1 MAARACNRVA
11 METRRGGE
19 DAGAE
24 AAMASLGSA
33 AADDAVTVAVAG
45 GGGPLVARTR
55 GPAAPRALEQELGAL
70 LGSLRRER
78 GETGPRRSN
87 MLFAIWNKYEH
98 KISTELFRNKLL
110 STGDI
115 LVELKNHKMA
125 LNLCYGRYLQY
136 IYPSPH
142 DIGNLSELMAR
153 FFPRELGDS
162 DCVPTVRALLGFCT
176 CQFALLVAGGGGG
189 EMKRGCLQLLF
200 LLRLLTQALLQDEQL
215 CWLLYNGT
223 VHIYTISRHL
233 MEHGHSAK
241 VCEYLLWASV
251 CMESSVP
258 LLDVRYLSWRVTLYT
273 AVCQAYYDCKLPAQA
288 EEFARRGLAKIAE
301 LSELESQSSSPHS
314 NQAESAFRDATIKM
328 AIMIFKHTVFESR
341 KKPKGFLRTRMKTN
355 LRDPKIAAWPRTG
368 TERLLSELLEGGAA
382 QMVAVLDALSHRAAE
397 ECAPHALAGSPAA
410 AFDHDSAEVSAEL
423 FFAGAEI
430 IAGGGGNSE
439 RRGAILSSNVLAGI
453 RDGQSL
459 MELAVAGED
468 GVTEEATVRFLKL
481 AFLCERWDIFEGLI
495 SPTLGYLQ
503 TKGTTGRG
511 ELHQTLELLQTL
523 EPLLSGRRTKHA
535 GLTPAMDSSMDEQ
548 TLANGARPKTA
559 WSLDELLTAV
569 EKLNAATESLHATAD
584 LTSKAVQEERS
595 LLTDASAQ
603 LWHGCKAALSRVQ
616 MRGANDSAR
625 HRVKTDSLTKLCR
638 ALCLLH
644 GTMCVLGVAQKDLL
658 ALVEASLRLSALLQS
673 SAEQTLRHASAQ
685 ASSEADRSASSQRSL
700 QTDMVTSYR
709 EQLWLAFVALS
720 RALDEVGVARGL
732 TRPRGGSAITSM
744 DPSRGDAEGCEQGV
758 ESSTRTAL
766 EEDLHLEMLW
776 ERHRVALKLLHMQQ
790 PTSKADGG
798 QLKKP
803 GRSCRECIP
812 KQPGTD
818 SSLTEEDVLATV
830 GRNPLSKAAFIMQK
844 ALLEAS
850 APAKAPSEVAKMLE
864 GAAGLIRKAEMEKS
878 GFHLPGR
885 GTPRGQ
891 GAVPPP
897 PLLLRC
903 GERGA
908 VFTPVPFSGSPQVVW
923 YRLFG
928 RTAAGHNVKVRL
940 SDYHLQGTGEEVLA
954 GEGCLLRAEGLQPN
968 EKYVFAVAAYARDG
982 SLVGGTI
989 GETTRPIL
997 ASCPL
1002 PTLLAWAYL
1011 AQVAFQTRCF
1021 TIARSTCTLL
1031 WDHFVSSPESETDS
1045 EDSVKRWRLREEAVS
1060 GASPILLRLFVSSVF
1075 ISCDVTMG
1083 GASVSSEKRVP
1094 LQWQSARLEECAR
1107 VLVALELCHHH
1118 LDEPA
1123 LTLQAGATCHG
1134 LLAPFMYHG
1143 VTSRAAAKA
1152 CVLWLCLDMI
1162 KAVPAS
1168 VRVRKQAGFSESL
1181 QHMVAKMSHYL
1192 AKAHCEWD
1200 EPDVAGDALELGKRL
1215 LREDLDGLAL
1225 PSSLEM
1231 PRATDRQDVG
1241 SSTLLESSIGKRLT
1255 IKKQLAP
1262 KEERNFTAELNALE
1276 AFALKISKQDV
1287 KADLTG
1293 LEDPMVLHSCI
1304 AKLPLKMAHKEV
1316 MKFHRHPRFLEFFV
1330 HLLNR
1335 ALSEDAVELAVEWG
1349 EDIQVWLIRRNE
1361 LILGLKPELEKMTG
1375 LIRVGTDDPRK
1386 QASIIADYHKSLE
1399 PQLTSRSTVAPK
1411 RSVPGKLSRQR
1422 ESKKQHEKK
1431 ALEQLTGALTSFI
1444 RPLIRRQRLRQV
1456 CTKECLWRS
1465 RFNQLLGWCHL
1476 TLFLRK
1482 REWVQRHNKPGLWS
1496 DAAVDSNVFSLE
1508 ASGVVVAMPEV
1519 PASARDGTK
1528 ETEVTRVVTAQKSA
1542 SSQRRVLAMMK
1553 VAGSNG
1559 GSDDEHDD
1567 DDDDDDDDCDGGGD
1581 GGGSGRSGSSS
1592 ADSLHGEARSKRTR
1606 RSAGKDD
1613 DSGASLVELTERL
1626 TAACTHL
1633 RRAVVLAHRGGHRS
1647 LLWDVSRSLL
1657 DCVRSSH
1664 ESQRLEGDDGGGG
1677 GSAGHVPA
1685 RTQREVIWFPL
1696 FLAADSM
1703 LDRVTRTQGRPKDNT
1718 VDEEQDYDD
1727 DDGEGLEGGDAERT
1741 AMMDLRSLVLRALE
1755 TLHRQCK
1762 WEHLA
1767 HLALRFNDL
1776 TRNRHAEQVTPL
1788 LVHAQWRLLERVRDS
1803 GGPEP
1808 PQPHL
1813 LLAEQQ
1819 GGQKSTSHNFVGE
1832 QPIVATMSRD
1842 SIEPGMLIDPAGRN
1856 LYAGGLRARQLAC
1869 VPLHIDDTLRRFRE
1883 SLSRRPYAHRALA
1896 HCRRLLALFL
1906 ASALGGGAVAD
1917 RRGEGRTSVR
1927 ASGLTV
1933 AFRLPATHSHDPSPP
1948 DLASRDF
1955 SSAEDVEWP
1964 PLPRAQINIVISAYT
1979 KTVELL
1985 ESDKQQRLRAH
1996 ALHELGNLHYHS
2008 GNTRAAFTCWS
2019 QALDAALGISDCLG
2033 SWSDAVA
2040 RAAGKEALD
2049 DTSSTLLRL
2058 GGVRGCLLAAVLA
2071 SKIAQ
2076 FILTADFAVRIRCC
2090 VLASMLFKAIFR
2102 ASLPHPK
2109 ADVDYARYEVDG
2121 GQGSPVP
2128 GVEPLTP
2135 SPTPGGGSL
2144 DVGTIVSCLSFLARH
2159 LHRAGLLLPVLP
2171 LLALYQHL
2179 VCSICRDVQRSV
2191 EGRLLKVNVLT
2202 DLALFGDASREMC
2215 TVLLGEKLPLPV
2227 FPGFRATDSKLATAA
2242 ALASMQLDTSKAI
2255 LTDGNLQAVELL
2267 LTQPLSPV
2275 LESALGPRLCHR
2287 VSLTRA
2293 RLLVRLA
2300 AALGGLPPPRGA
2312 LYGLFTPPVET
2323 GSESDLSSDSSSQ
2336 LSARTRPSSRGS
2348 AAGDEELVWQLMA
2361 HKDQLTP
2368 EVVKGILLLEAE
2380 AVLGSVDRALV
2391 AARHGIGDWRS
2402 LRPSQ
2407 LEEAVLVHLEAA
2419 RVALERHWAP
2429 VSAARAI
2436 SAMKLLQE
2444 ARALG
2449 AETAIEVGGWR
2460 LRDQERD
2467 VEARGRLDL
2476 RLWLECRLMVA
2487 TALTQ
2492 WQPDPAAGLGDA
2504 DARRFCKD
2512 GLAESEACGDVET
2525 QAEFMS
2531 LSALLDFHECR
2542 PIAGI
2547 RSTLQAI
2554 LELLDRPAD
2563 MLSQRAH
2570 LLLAEVT
2577 ARLADLACAADE
2589 GPETELRQQDH
2600 SVEKDG
2606 NDLPK
2611 LSAPDGGSL
2620 PFMAES
2626 LSLCLKAEQ
2635 IVLSQVR
2642 ELGFVGDISNSY
2654 LPHVNILAKIKLRIG
2669 CFQAVESSQALAPQ
2683 GGDGSEW
2690 LRALHTLDSALR
2702 LCHSAS
2708 TQDRDLAAEILL
2720 QRGNVEC
2727 RIALGGHCDPRTA
2740 VRTLLKSVDVSQG
2753 ASHQLWIM
2761 RQAYLE
2767 AALLFCRLSEKT
2779 RASEAHTEQDAVAAK
2794 GKMDPAKQPNKS
2806 KVVVR
2811 GRSQA
2816 LAERGL
2822 SVSERYSL
2830 LAWIATRAATQVGE
2844 CCLAWGRLLSDQS
2857 GDVLGREVALHL
2869 PEFMLLDLVA
2879 SHSLAAPDAAEPT
2892 LGFRDETVSRCRSR
2906 AATLTWAQLL
2916 LYRGAIVRRTD
2927 LASQLDYFP
2936 GRRRAAIGGC
2946 LVRSPLDLGSCRL
2959 FLRAGAVHRFLAERL
2974 AAYVAGPCRAP
2985 PAPQQLLHT
2994 PPHAPSVASQELADA
3009 LAKADS
3015 LTGLVMMQPLT
3026 PPAVQGG
3033 EGASET
3039 DPAFG
3044 AKSNELCLQWHQP
3057 LLEPLR
3063 LTKEVMLFTAS
3074 NTRPFRVIDVR
3085 TCGSADASCNCR
3097 PVLLSRLHALS
3108 PRLASLRSQVSLLAA
3123 DEPSSSPH
3131 PPALPLAVPPG
3142 HGSTVG
3148 ERQKPAA
3155 ARLKAAA
3162 GADGANLGTLKLQDL
3177 ARECAAEIR
3186 RLLGSHADSEP
3197 LSEMPFDLSHNAL
3210 RSLEATFS
3218 TASGFRVT
3226 EGRLHDWLGKLLS
3239 QMPNGLRQ

>member
-1 MAARACNRVA
+1 
-11 METRRGGE
+11 
-19 DAGAE
+19 
-24 AAMASLGSA
+24 MASRGSA
-33 AADDAVTVAVAG
+33 AADDAVAVAVAVAG

-189 EMKRGCLQLLF
+189 EMKRRCLQLLF

-258 LLDVRYLSWRVTLYT
+258 LLDVRYLSWRATLYT

-355 LRDPKIAAWPRTG
+355 LRDPKIAQAAWPRTG

-535 GLTPAMDSSMDEQ
+535 GLTSAMDSSMDEQ
-548 TLANGARPKTA
+548 TFANGARPKTA

-638 ALCLLH
+638 ALCSLH

-744 DPSRGDAEGCEQGV
+744 DPSRGDAEGCEPGM

-923 YRLFG
+923 YRLLG

-940 SDYHLQGTGEEVLA
+940 SDYHLQATGEEVLA

-1021 TIARSTCTLL
+1021 TIARSACTLL
-1031 WDHFVSSPESETDS
+1031 WDHFVSSPESESDS

-1143 VTSRAAAKA
+1143 VTSRAAAK
-1152 CVLWLCLDMI
+1152 VLWLCLDMI

-1181 QHMVAKMSHYL
+1181 QHMVAKMSNYL
-1192 AKAHCEWD
+1192 AKAHCEWN
-1200 EPDVAGDALELGKRL
+1200 EPDIAGDALELGKRL

-1431 ALEQLTGALTSFI
+1431 ALEQLTGALTSFV
-1444 RPLIRRQRLRQV
+1444 RPLIHRQRLRQV

-1482 REWVQRHNKPGLWS
+1482 CEWVQRHNKPGLWS
-1496 DAAVDSNVFSLE
+1496 DAAVDSNIFSLE

-1519 PASARDGTK
+1519 PATARDGAK
-1528 ETEVTRVVTAQKSA
+1528 ETEVTRAVTAQKSA

-1581 GGGSGRSGSSS
+1581 GSGRSGSSS
-1592 ADSLHGEARSKRTR
+1592 ADSSHGEARSKRTR

-1613 DSGASLVELTERL
+1613 DPGASLVELTERL

-1664 ESQRLEGDDGGGG
+1664 ESQRLEEDDGGGG
-1677 GSAGHVPA
+1677 GGACHVPA
-1685 RTQREVIWFPL
+1685 RTQREVVWFPL

-1727 DDGEGLEGGDAERT
+1727 DDGDGLEGGDAERT

-1813 LLAEQQ
+1813 LLLAEQQ

-1869 VPLHIDDTLRRFRE
+1869 VPLHVDDTLRRFRE

-2019 QALDAALGISDCLG
+2019 QALDASLGISDCLG

-2040 RAAGKEALD
+2040 RAAGKEASGD
-2049 DTSSTLLRL
+2049 ASSALLRL

-2076 FILTADFAVRIRCC
+2076 FILTADFAVRIRCS

-2227 FPGFRATDSKLATAA
+2227 FPGFKAIDSKPVAA
-2242 ALASMQLDTSKAI
+2242 AAVVVVASMQLDTSKAI

-2267 LTQPLSPV
+2267 LTQPLSPA
-2275 LESALGPRLCHR
+2275 LESALGPRLCYR

-2300 AALGGLPPPRGA
+2300 AALGGLPPPRAA
-2312 LYGLFTPPVET
+2312 LYGLFTPPRET

-2348 AAGDEELVWQLMA
+2348 AARDEELVWQLVA

-2391 AARHGIGDWRS
+2391 AARHGIGDRRS

-2504 DARRFCKD
+2504 DARRFCKE

-2554 LELLDRPAD
+2554 LELLDRPAE

-2577 ARLADLACAADE
+2577 ARLADLACAVDE

-2600 SVEKDG
+2600 AVEKDD

-2654 LPHVNILAKIKLRIG
+2654 LPHVNMLAKIKLRIG

-2761 RQAYLE
+2761 KQAYLE

-2779 RASEAHTEQDAVAAK
+2779 RASEAHTEQDAVAEK
-2794 GKMDPAKQPNKS
+2794 GKTDPAKQPNKS

-2906 AATLTWAQLL
+2906 AATLTWAQVLR
-2916 LYRGAIVRRTD
+2916 YRGAIVRRTD

-2946 LVRSPLDLGSCRL
+2946 LVRSPLNLGSCRL

-2974 AAYVAGPCRAP
+2974 AAYAAGPCRAP

-2994 PPHAPSVASQELADA
+2994 PPHAPSAASQELADA

-3026 PPAVQGG
+3026 PPTVQGG

-3063 LTKEVMLFTAS
+3063 PTKEVMLFTAS

-3085 TCGSADASCNCR
+3085 TCGAADASCTCR

-3108 PRLASLRSQVSLLAA
+3108 PRLASLRSQGSLLAA

-3131 PPALPLAVPPG
+3131 PPALPLPVPPG

-3162 GADGANLGTLKLQDL
+3162 GADGANLGTVKLQDL
-3177 ARECAAEIR
+3177 ARECAAEIQ